1 MIKKGQVTETEP
13 MTAKEQM
20 PTKGLITASAF
31 RPATRTD
38 CRWLWQ
44 LRNHPSVAAQSFSTE
59 PIPYKNHCRWFR
71 NFRADGKRQLD
82 IFLLD
87 IPEQHAPQ
95 ELMDVRVGYVR
106 ADPFETGRILSWAIS
121 PSHQGRGL
129 GALMLQR
136 WCAGQ
141 TQRLWA
147 KIKSTNEAS
156 KAIARKAGF
165 SHLNTENAT
174 ELWRRG

>member
-1 MIKKGQVTETEP
+1 M
-13 MTAKEQM
+13 
-20 PTKGLITASAF
+20 ITAAF
-31 RPATRTD
+31 RPITRAD

-71 NFRADGKRQLD
+71 NFRADAKRQLD
-82 IFLLD
+82 IFQLD
-87 IPEQHAPQ
+87 NLAYNE
-95 ELMDVRVGYVR
+95 DCRVGYVR
-106 ADPFETGRILSWAIS
+106 ADPYEQGQILSWAIT
-121 PSHQGRGL
+121 PLQQGKGL

-141 TQRLWA
+141 QQRLWA

-156 KAIARKAGF
+156 KAIAHKAGF
-165 SHLNTENAT
+165 NYFSTANGT
-174 ELWRRG
+174 ELWQRGA